1 MQQRLFF
8 KILNPILLFALIFT
22 ISAPAVNPAVRA
34 EPLAAPALQELPA
47 PVLLS
52 TTPASGA
59 SWDGSPVV
67 FTFNEAMAS
76 AQVAVTPA
84 LAGETTVDGAN
95 VIFTPADAPAANTF
109 YRFSFVE
116 ATAASGAA
124 IASVLEI
131 TLQSTG
137 PLNVISTQPSD
148 GAVDV
153 DPNTPI
159 MVIFSRPVVPL
170 VGIEEQASLP
180 QPLDFDPFFEGTG
193 QWISTSVYQF
203 TPAVPLA
210 AATTYNVTV
219 APLTAVD
226 GSAMSDAVSF
236 SFSTSAPI
244 VIDAKPAGILVPPDA
259 KITVTFSQAMDRA
272 STEAAFKVWNEGYPS
287 IPGTFAWDDTNTV
300 LTFTPD
306 ELLPFGDIFAI
317 DIADTALA
325 QSQAGGLREPWY
337 STFTVAPMPAIKS
350 TSILPDARGVN
361 PENELRVAFT
371 APVSET
377 VLYEAIR
384 IEGLLTTTQVIS
396 FTYTDLYDLTD
407 GFAQQ
412 VESSPPPGYS
422 THLMLNWYKQPNTT
436 YTVTI
441 DSRVADAYG
450 NTLPEDFVMSF
461 TTGDF
466 PPLVQIDLDRF
477 THYSAI
483 TTTIVGVRYRN
494 VETVDA
500 KLYRVP
506 LNDLFQLAGENQW
519 SVWENYVVPDQAQNL
534 LWQRTYTPDGGDNVI
549 ARMGIKL
556 TAVQRSGGPEEPL
569 PPGVY
574 MLEVR
579 DPAAQARQDGSP
591 GVQRA
596 IIIITNHNLTFK
608 RAMNGDSLAWLTDL
622 VTGQPVEGA
631 AVTFTKSGPPL
642 AQGVTDADGVA
653 LANLGLTQDDQWK
666 PFFAYTGEPGQPDF
680 AVVSS
685 EWAEGIQPWSFNL
698 DTYGPSDPRLIYVYT
713 ERPIY
718 RPGQQVFWRG
728 IYRIMENDAWTL
740 PPAGLE
746 AIVNIND
753 GMGNLVSTTRVPV
766 SENGTIHGAFT
777 LAPDALTGYYS
788 INVLAPIDTEA
799 YHNASGYF
807 QVAAYRKPE
816 FQITVTTDQPEYIQG
831 ETVKATVQADYFSG
845 GPLVNAP
852 VEWRIAGYNFVF
864 NWADAPAGRFYS
876 FEPFDPDQPAYNP
889 YDGQQGLV
897 AEGRGQ
903 TDANG
908 TFVIE
913 LPADLGNTIASQ
925 RWNLDVTVTSPTNQA
940 VYNSSSFPVH
950 RGEYYIGLSPAS
962 YVAVVDSPAT
972 IDVVSVRPDGTMYAG
987 AEVEVVVYEYVW
999 SSVFEQAEDGNFYWK
1014 SSAERTPVYTTTV
1027 TINDRGAAAFDFTPA
1042 KGGQYQVTA
1051 TGEDTLANTLRSAAF
1066 IYATGGDDFVAWP
1079 RDNNDRIEL
1088 VADKKLYAPGETAK
1102 ILVPNPFSNPVKAL
1116 VTVERSGVLESQV
1129 VEFTGSSETIEIP
1142 VTAAHIPNIFVGVVI
1157 VAGVDATNPFPA
1169 TRVGYVKL
1177 AVDTAEKEL
1186 SIDVQ
1191 PSSEVVRPGDTVTY
1205 TLTVR
1210 DSAGNPVAGAETS
1223 LALVDKAVLVLAG
1236 NYGMEQKLVDI
1247 FYYQRPLGVN
1257 TGSLIVI
1264 NKDRVSQ
1271 QLAEGGKGGGGGG
1284 GDGGPEV
1291 REELAD
1297 TAYWRA
1303 DAVSDENGVIEF
1315 SVTLPD
1321 NLTTWTLT
1329 AKAVTPDTRVGEA
1342 MNEIVATKELQVRPI
1357 LPRFFTAGDRA
1368 IIGAIVLNG
1377 GKEATAAGE
1386 FRYEVSGANVEGE
1399 SGSAGEGAFDA
1410 LNPGEFATFDIPITV
1425 DGATATVVVTMTAVA
1440 GELSDGI
1447 RTEIPVV
1454 RYQTPETVGTSGVVA
1469 GTSVVEAIYVPAGA
1483 TDDGELSV
1491 TLDPSLGAGLLEGL
1505 SYLEHFPYECN
1516 EQTVSRFLP
1525 NLFTVRALQELN
1537 ISDPDLERSLSY
1549 QIGIGVQQ
1557 LISRQNFDGGWGYW
1571 PGEESSPFITA
1582 YVLWGLNSADALGYP
1597 VSSDNRNRA
1606 ADYLGNTFMAPA
1618 EAANNWQ
1625 LNEMAFTHYV
1635 LAAME
1640 RGDAGR
1646 MSTLYDV
1653 RERLAVYGKAFLALA
1668 MYSMDASDPRV
1679 QTLMD
1684 DLAGAVNLTAAGA
1697 SWREDTIDF
1706 MTLGS
1711 DTRSTAI
1718 ALAAFTQIRPD
1729 DPILPNVVRWLMS
1742 ARTAGVWAT
1751 TQENAWSIIALT
1763 DWMVYTGELEAD
1775 YAWQTTLNDA
1785 ELGSGT
1791 FDSTTILDSTTLRS
1805 AITELLRDEANL
1817 LRISRDND
1825 SGQLYYT
1832 TYLTYNLDALAVEAL
1847 DRGIVVDR
1855 RFALDGAT
1863 VSSAAVGDIISVTVT
1878 IVAPTDLYHVM
1889 VETPIPAGVEPVDPN
1904 LAATS
1909 PDFYGPPE
1917 LTPINPVQGGWGV
1930 WTPSFTDYR
1939 DDQVTLFATY
1949 LPAGAYEY
1957 TFLVRAALPGEFR
1970 VLPVHGE
1977 MMYFPEVWGRS
1988 AGDLFTVRR

>member
-1 MQQRLFF
+1 MQRTYL
-8 KILNPILLFALIFT
+8 KSIHLILLFALIFT
-22 ISAPAVNPAVRA
+22 ISAPAVNPAVQA
-34 EPLAAPALQELPA
+34 EALAAPAVQESPA
-47 PVLLS
+47 PVLLA

-59 SWDGSPVV
+59 SWDGSPVA

-76 AQVAVTPA
+76 AQLAVTPE
-84 LAGETTVDGAN
+84 LAGETTVDGAT
-95 VIFTPADAPAANTF
+95 VIFTPADPPAANTL

-116 ATAASGAA
+116 ATAASGATV
-124 IASVLEI
+124 SGVLEI
-131 TLQSTG
+131 TLPSTG
-137 PLNVISTQPSD
+137 PLGVLSTQPSD
-148 GAVDV
+148 GAADV

-159 MVIFSRPVVPL
+159 TVIFSRPVVPL

-180 QPLDFDPFFEGTG
+180 QPLDFNPFFEGTG

-219 APLTAVD
+219 APVMAVD
-226 GSAMSDAVSF
+226 GSTMADAVSF

-259 KITVTFSQAMDRA
+259 KIVVTFSQAMDRA

-287 IPGTFAWDDTNTV
+287 LPGTFAWDDTNTV

-306 ELLPFGDIFAI
+306 ELLPFGDVFAI
-317 DIADTALA
+317 EVAETALA
-325 QSQAGGLREPWY
+325 QSQQGGLREAW
-337 STFTVAPMPAIKS
+337 SSDFTVAPTPAIKS
-350 TSILPDARGVN
+350 TTILPDAQGID
-361 PENELRVAFT
+361 PESELRVAFT

-377 VLYEAIR
+377 LLYAAIR

-396 FTYTDLYDLTD
+396 YTYTDLYDLTN
-407 GFAQQ
+407 GYEQQ
-412 VESSPPPGYS
+412 IEASPPPGYG

-441 DSRVADAYG
+441 GSSVADAYG
-450 NTLPEDFVMSF
+450 NPLPEDFVMSF

-483 TTTIVGVRYRN
+483 TTTIVGVKYRN
-494 VETVDA
+494 VESVDA

-506 LNDLFQLAGENQW
+506 LDDLFQLAGENSW
-519 SVWENYVVPDQAQNL
+519 SVWESYVVPDQAQNL
-534 LWQRTYTPDGGDNVI
+534 LWERSYTPDGGDNVI
-549 ARMGIKL
+549 SKIGVKL
-556 TAVQRSGGPEEPL
+556 TAVQTSGGPEEPL

-579 DPAAQARQDGSP
+579 DPAAQAREDGSP
-591 GVQRA
+591 TVQRA
-596 IIIITNHNLTFK
+596 VIIITNYNLTFK
-608 RAMNGDSLAWLTDL
+608 RSMQGDSLAWLTDL
-622 VTGQPVEGA
+622 VSGQPIEGA
-631 AVTFTKSGPPL
+631 AVTFTKDGSPL
-642 AQGVTDADGVA
+642 GAGVTDADGKA
-653 LANLGLTQDDQWK
+653 LADLDLTQDDQWK
-666 PFFAYTGEPGQPDF
+666 PFFVYTGAPGQSDF

-698 DTYGPSDPRLIYVYT
+698 DTSGISDPRMLHIYT

-728 IYRIMENDAWTL
+728 IYRIMADDAWTL
-740 PPAGLE
+740 PVAGLE
-746 AIVNIND
+746 AIININD

-766 SENGTIHGAFT
+766 SANGTIHGAFT

-799 YHNASGYF
+799 YHASSGYF

-816 FQITVTTDQPEYIQG
+816 FQITVVTDQPEYIQG
-831 ETVKATVQADYFSG
+831 ETVRATVQADYFSG
-845 GPLVNAP
+845 GPLANAP
-852 VEWRIAGYNFVF
+852 VEWRITGYGHRF

-876 FEPFDPDQPAYNP
+876 FDPFDPEQPDYNV
-889 YDGQQGLV
+889 YDGYQGLV
-897 AEGRGQ
+897 QEGRGQ
-903 TDANG
+903 TDADG
-908 TFVIE
+908 SFVIE
-913 LPADLGNTIASQ
+913 LPADLGATIASQ
-925 RWNLDVTVTSPTNQA
+925 MWNLDITITSPTNQA
-940 VYNSSSFPVH
+940 VYNTTSFPVH

-962 YVAVVDSPAT
+962 YVAVVGSPAT
-972 IDVVSVRPDGTMYAG
+972 VDVVSVRPDGTMYAG
-987 AEVEVVVYEYVW
+987 AALDVVVYEYIW
-999 SSVFEQAEDGNFYWK
+999 SSVYEQAEDGNFYWK

-1027 TINDRGAAAFDFTPA
+1027 TTDDGGVAAFDFTPS

-1051 TGEDTLANTLRSAAF
+1051 TGEDTLGNTLRSAAF
-1066 IYATGGDDFVAWP
+1066 LYATGGEEFVAWP

-1102 ILVPNPFSNPVKAL
+1102 ILVPNPFSGPVKAL
-1116 VTVERSGVLESQV
+1116 VTLERSGVIEAQV

-1142 VTAAHIPNIFVGVVI
+1142 VAAAHIPNIFVGVVI
-1157 VAGVDATNPFPA
+1157 VKGVDETNPFPA

-1191 PSSEVVRPGDTVTY
+1191 PSSDVVRPGDTVTY

-1210 DSAGNPVAGAETS
+1210 DSNGDPVAGAETS

-1329 AKAVTPDTRVGEA
+1329 AKAVTADTRVGET

-1368 IIGAIVLNG
+1368 VIGGIVLNG
-1377 GKEATAAGE
+1377 GKAATEAGE
-1386 FRYEVSGANVEGE
+1386 FRYEVSGASVEGE
-1399 SGSAGEGAFDA
+1399 SGGEREGAFDA
-1410 LNPGEFATFDIPITV
+1410 LEPGQFASFDIPIAV
-1425 DGATATVVVTMTAVA
+1425 DGATAAVVVTMTAVA
-1440 GELSDGI
+1440 GDLSDGI
-1447 RTEIPVV
+1447 RMEIPVV

-1491 TLDPSLGAGLLEGL
+1491 TLDPSLGAGLLQGL
-1505 SYLEHFPYECN
+1505 DYLEHFPYECN

-1557 LISRQNFDGGWGYW
+1557 LISRQNPDGGWGYW
-1571 PGEESSPFITA
+1571 PGQESSSFVTA

-1597 VSSDNRNRA
+1597 VSIDNRNRA
-1606 ADYLGNTFMAPA
+1606 ADYLTNTFTAPA
-1618 EAANNWQ
+1618 DAANNWQ

-1635 LAAME
+1635 LAEME

-1646 MSTLYDV
+1646 MSTLYDG

-1668 MYSMDASDPRV
+1668 LYAMDASDPRV

-1697 SWREDTIDF
+1697 SWREETIDF

-1742 ARTAGVWAT
+1742 ARTAGIWET

-1763 DWMVYTGELEAD
+1763 DYMVQTGELEAD
-1775 YAWQTTLNDA
+1775 YAWQTTLNDG

-1791 FDSTTILDSTTLRS
+1791 FDNTNILESTTLRT

-1832 TYLTYNLDALAVEAL
+1832 TYLHYNLDALAVEPL
-1847 DRGIVVDR
+1847 DRGITVDR

-1863 VSSAAVGDIISVTVT
+1863 VNSAAVGDIISVTVT

-1904 LAATS
+1904 LSAVA
-1909 PDFYGPPE
+1909 PDFYGTPE
-1917 LTPINPVQGGWGV
+1917 LTPVDASASNWWA
-1930 WTPSFTDYR
+1930 WTPSFTDFR
-1939 DDQVTLFATY
+1939 DDKVTLFATY
-1949 LPAGAYEY
+1949 LPAGSYAY
-1957 TFLVRAALPGEFR
+1957 TFQVRASLPGEFR

-1988 AGDLFTVRR
+1988 GGALFAVTE